1 MDKQATR
8 STNYRPAM
16 RIVFLLLLAAWS
28 ITPVTVGL
36 AKEEPVRIIAIL
48 NDGSRLVGETAL
60 ANLPVNSPTL
70 GQLQIPLA
78 KIRQIK
84 FNAAREAAAIA
95 LANGDKLEG
104 VTKLTSLKLTAVFG
118 AVTIPVNTLAEI
130 QVTGQLG
137 AVPTE
142 GLVLHFPFDDDNA
155 QIAADQ
161 SPSELRGEIHGARFI
176 RNGRIGGALQFNGNA
191 DYVVVRHS
199 PTLDRLEREA
209 TVAAW
214 IKIDADAPFSDA
226 ALPHLISKGA
236 TFANLYADFALTLA
250 EDTGRLTWEYSDQR
264 NRPIYSKAT
273 PLPRDEWHHVAATFQ
288 DGTIKLYINGQ
299 LAGSDTGSSKSL
311 RTSGQPLYIG
321 CRYLDP
327 FTMPFK
333 GSLDEVLIYNRAL
346 TDSEV
351 QSLATPAIK
360 KP

>member
-1 MDKQATR
+1 
-8 STNYRPAM
+8 M
-16 RIVFLLLLAAWS
+16 RKGFLLLLAAWS
-28 ITPVTVGL
+28 VTSVSVAM
-36 AKEEPVRIIAIL
+36 AKEEPVRVIVIL
-48 NDGSRLVGETAL
+48 IDGSRLVGETTFVTF
-60 ANLPVNSPTL
+60 PVHSATL

-84 FNAAREAAAIA
+84 FKPSQETASIA
-95 LANGDKLEG
+95 LANGDKIEG
-104 VTKLTSLKLTAVFG
+104 VTTLTSFKLTAVFG
-118 AVTIPVNTLAEI
+118 TATIPVNTLAEI

-176 RNGRIGGALQFNGNA
+176 RNGRIGGALQFNGEA
-191 DYVVVRHS
+191 DYVVVPRS
-199 PTLDRLEREA
+199 PALDRLEREA
-209 TVAAW
+209 TLAVW
-214 IKIDADAPFSDA
+214 IKIDAEAPFSDA

-236 TFANLYADFALTLA
+236 TFANLYTDFGLTLA
-250 EDTGRLTWEYSDQR
+250 EDTGRLTWEYSDR
-264 NRPIYSKAT
+264 HNRPIYIKAAAVS
-273 PLPRDEWHHVAATFQ
+273 RDEWHHVAATFQ

-333 GSLDEVLIYNRAL
+333 GSMDEVRIYNRVL
-346 TDSEV
+346 NDLEV